1 MERGYKFRAY
11 PNNAQK
17 EILQKTFGCKRRI
30 FNEFLNI
37 QMKRFGQG
45 EKLLSY
51 NQCSKELTAMK
62 KENEWLKEP
71 DKFALQNALKDL
83 ADDYRRFFEKQ
94 KEQKYSNKKIAY
106 LKKKNQEP
114 TIYDLYGHPKFKL
127 KKNRRQSYR
136 TNFTKE
142 NIKFLGKYIQ
152 LPKLG
157 KVSVR
162 GGNKYLRIKGK
173 ILNATVSQEPDGKYY
188 ISLCIDVEPIDY
200 IESTGKS
207 IELVLDN
214 GFVETSDGNKFPK
227 TDFTEKSQKRMSF
240 LQRSLARKT
249 IGSKRWEKNRV
260 KVARLYKK
268 ISNQRRDYIHKLSSE
283 VIKRYDVI
291 TVNGDNDPSWSEFIE
306 KIRYKS
312 LWYKKKFLQKT

>member
-1 MERGYKFRAY
+1 
-11 PNNAQK
+11 
-17 EILQKTFGCKRRI
+17 
-30 FNEFLNI
+30 
-37 QMKRFGQG
+37 
-45 EKLLSY
+45 
-51 NQCSKELTAMK
+51 MK
-62 KENEWLKEP
+62 KKNEWLKEP

-157 KVSVR
+157 KVRVR
-162 GGNKYLRIKGK
+162 GGNKYLKIKGK

-188 ISLCIDVEPIDY
+188 ISLCIDAEFVENIKSTSKNIDL
-200 IESTGKS
+200 ILE
-207 IELVLDN
+207 N
-214 GFVETSDGNKFPK
+214 GFIKTSDGNKFQKP
-227 TDFTEKSQKRMSF
+227 DFTEKSQKRMSF

-283 VIKRYDVI
+283 VIKKYDVI

-306 KIRYKS
+306 HIRYKS
-312 LWYKKKFLQKT
+312 LWYKKKILAKT

>member
-1 MERGYKFRAY
+1 MERGCKFRAY

-173 ILNATVSQEPDGKYY
+173 ILNATVSQEPDGK
-188 ISLCIDVEPIDY
+188 
-200 IESTGKS
+200 
-207 IELVLDN
+207 
-214 GFVETSDGNKFPK
+214 
-227 TDFTEKSQKRMSF
+227 
-240 LQRSLARKT
+240 
-249 IGSKRWEKNRV
+249 
-260 KVARLYKK
+260 
-268 ISNQRRDYIHKLSSE
+268 
-283 VIKRYDVI
+283 
-291 TVNGDNDPSWSEFIE
+291 
-306 KIRYKS
+306 
-312 LWYKKKFLQKT
+312 

>member
-1 MERGYKFRAY
+1 
-11 PNNAQK
+11 
-17 EILQKTFGCKRRI
+17 
-30 FNEFLNI
+30 
-37 QMKRFGQG
+37 MKRFGQG

-62 KENEWLKEP
+62 KKNEWLKEP

-152 LPKLG
+152 LPKLD
-157 KVSVR
+157 KVKCKFSRNVE
-162 GGNKYLRIKGK
+162 GK
-173 ILNATVSQEPDGKYY
+173 ILSTTISKNSSGKYFVS
-188 ISLCIDVEPIDY
+188 ICCQLDDPIPFNKTGSVIGIDLGIKDFAITSNGIKYENPKY
-200 IESTGKS
+200 FSKSEKRLATLQRKLSRKS
-207 IELVLDN
+207 IGSSN
-214 GFVETSDGNKFPK
+214 RNK
-227 TDFTEKSQKRMSF
+227 
-240 LQRSLARKT
+240 AR
-249 IGSKRWEKNRV
+249 I
-260 KVARLYKK
+260 KVAK
-268 ISNQRRDYIHKLSSE
+268 
-283 VIKRYDVI
+283 
-291 TVNGDNDPSWSEFIE
+291 
-306 KIRYKS
+306 
-312 LWYKKKFLQKT
+312 